1 MNRSLRRRLL
11 VILCGGVVTAWLA
24 TAFFSYLDT
33 KRQIDEM
40 LDASLIQ
47 SSDIL
52 LVLLERVPP
61 DEFDGTFPL
70 ELGIGKKQM
79 IAYRAWTG
87 DGSPGIISS
96 GMPILSP
103 ETRQLGFGDRISD
116 NEQWRVYG
124 AKNKSGLFVE
134 VAQRHE
140 FRTKFAENVA
150 THIMHAMWFAVPLLA
165 ILIWFSLR
173 WGLAPLQ
180 TVAVN
185 VEGRSA
191 SDLKPLNSQEAPSE
205 IRPLL
210 DALNRLFAKISTLL
224 ERERRFTTDAAHELR
239 TPLAAIKIH
248 AQVARQARNEGERRQ
263 AIESVIQG
271 TNRVNRLVEQLL
283 ILARLDHQSMSA
295 TQERVNLTEII
306 VNGVMDETPRATAKG
321 VDLGVSEGTDK
332 EAIINGNA
340 DLLMI
345 MIRNLLDNAVRYTP
359 EGGKVNASVM
369 LRDNSVILQ
378 VADSGPG
385 IPPERRKRVFDR
397 FYRIE
402 GHTEQGCGLGLSI
415 VSRIAEIYGASINLA
430 DGRDAVGLAVTV
442 TFPPSPPK
450 LPECINNAQ

>member
-1 MNRSLRRRLL
+1 MNRSLRLRLL
-11 VILCGGVVTAWLA
+11 AILCGSAVTAWLA

-52 LVLLERVPP
+52 LVLLERLPL

-70 ELGIGKKQM
+70 KLGVGKEQM

-87 DGSPGIISS
+87 DGSPGIMSS
-96 GMPILSP
+96 GMPSFSP
-103 ETRQLGFGDRISD
+103 EPRQLGFGDRVSD
-116 NEQWRVYG
+116 SERWRVYG
-124 AKNKSGLFVE
+124 AMSESGLYVE
-134 VAQRHE
+134 VAQRGE
-140 FRTKFAENVA
+140 FRTKFAKSVA
-150 THIMHAMWFAVPLLA
+150 THIMHPMWFAVPLLA

-180 TVAVN
+180 AVTVN

-191 SDLKPLNSQEAPSE
+191 SDLNPLNSQETPSE
-205 IRPLL
+205 IRPLI
-210 DALNRLFAKISTLL
+210 DALNRLFARIATLL
-224 ERERRFTTDAAHELR
+224 DRERRFTADAAHELR
-239 TPLAAIKIH
+239 TPLAAIKLH

-271 TNRVNRLVEQLL
+271 TNRANRLVEQLL
-283 ILARLDHQSMSA
+283 ILARLDHRSMEIPHE
-295 TQERVNLTEII
+295 QLNLTEI
-306 VNGVMDETPRATAKG
+306 VVKGVIDETARASAKQ
-321 VDLGVSEGTDK
+321 VDLGMSERTHNG
-332 EAIINGNA
+332 AIINGNI

-359 EGGKVNASVM
+359 EGGKVNASVR
-369 LRDNSVILQ
+369 LRDEYVILQ
-378 VADSGPG
+378 IEDSGPG
-385 IPPERRKRVFDR
+385 IPPERRTRVFDR

-415 VSRIAEIYGASINLA
+415 VSRITEIFGASINLA
-430 DGRDAVGLAVTV
+430 DGLDAAGLSVTV
-442 TFPPSPPK
+442 TFPPVRP
-450 LPECINNAQ
+450 